1 MRRIIDYAN
10 FGANHVGGVGDG
22 VLPFVVSICYLPLA
36 RVPVLSLCVF
46 LSRSPLAR
54 SHSFSLSYSFS
65 FSLSP
70 SALSLIL
77 APFLALILF
86 LSFTFS
92 LSLSLSLKKDRLIN
106 ELKAVF
112 AALSTL
118 PTGSERKTLRVSKG
132 EEGS

>member
-10 FGANHVGGVGDG
+10 FGANHVGGMGSRRAAVCC
-22 VLPFVVSICYLPLA
+22 IH
-36 RVPVLSLCVF
+36 LSYS
-46 LSRSPLAR
+46 SRSRAR
-54 SHSFSLSYSFS
+54 SLPVCLSFSLSARALSFHLALLLS
-65 FSLSP
+65 LLLSLSP

-86 LSFTFS
+86 LSFAF
-92 LSLSLSLKKDRLIN
+92 SLSLKKDRIFN

-112 AALSTL
+112 AASSTL

>member
-1 MRRIIDYAN
+1 M
-10 FGANHVGGVGDG
+10 
-22 VLPFVVSICYLPLA
+22 LPFVAFICRIPLA
-36 RVPVLSLCVF
+36 RVRVLSLYVF

-54 SHSFSLSYSFS
+54 SLSISLSYSFS
-65 FSLSP
+65 FLLSP

-77 APFLALILF
+77 ATFLALILF
-86 LSFTFS
+86 
-92 LSLSLSLKKDRLIN
+92 LSLSLKKDRLFN

-112 AALSTL
+112 AASSTL